1 MRNAIWSGICAAVL
15 LTATIALHA
24 QQPSGA
30 AQPPTPSS
38 PPSTAPPP
46 ATQPPTS
53 APPTSAPPSATTR
66 DSANK
71 ITVTGCLQPAPDAP
85 TGTTGAAGSA
95 ASAEKFLLTN
105 ASSDASNN
113 ATGAKTTSTVQSYR
127 LVANEQAL
135 APHTG
140 KKIEVTGTL
149 DSQGST
155 SRGSSATPSDPSAP
169 GSDAPRLIVESGK
182 IIAPTCTD

>member
-15 LTATIALHA
+15 LTATIAMHA

-30 AQPPTPSS
+30 AQAPTPST

-46 ATQPPTS
+46 ATP
-53 APPTSAPPSATTR
+53 PPTSAPPSAATR

-85 TGTTGAAGSA
+85 TGTAGAAGAA
-95 ASAEKFLLTN
+95 ASTEKFMLTN
-105 ASSDASNN
+105 ASSDASND
-113 ATGAKTTSTVQSYR
+113 ATGAKTTRSYR

-135 APHTG
+135 APHAG
-140 KKIEVTGTL
+140 KKIEVTGTV
-149 DSQGST
+149 DSQ
-155 SRGSSATPSDPSAP
+155 ASAP
-169 GSDAPRLIVESGK
+169 ASDAPRLLVESGK
-182 IIAPTCTD
+182 VIAPTCTD

>member
-1 MRNAIWSGICAAVL
+1 MRNAIWSGISAAVL
-15 LTATIALHA
+15 LTATMAVHA
-24 QQPSGA
+24 QQPPG

-46 ATQPPTS
+46 ATQPQ
-53 APPTSAPPSATTR
+53 TSAPPSAATR

-71 ITVTGCLQPAPDAP
+71 ITVTGCLQAAPETP
-85 TGTTGAAGSA
+85 TGTAGAAGSA
-95 ASAEKFLLTN
+95 ASNEKFLLTN
-105 ASSDASNN
+105 ASSGASSD
-113 ATGAKTTSTVQSYR
+113 ATGDKTTASGRSYR

-149 DSQGST
+149 DSQAAAP
-155 SRGSSATPSDPSAP
+155 RGSSTTPADSSAP
-169 GSDAPRLIVESGK
+169 GGDAPRLIVESGK
-182 IIAPTCTD
+182 VIAPTCTD